1 MARHKKSLRRL
12 AWHGHQGGGEAE
24 SKWLTLSSYDVGRRA
39 RAEGDWQMGWQ
50 WEQASGW
57 AEWSWAGAAVSW
69 ASEAGRW
76 SGQQGGKWGWARV
89 EASRKRER

>member
-39 RAEGDWQMGWQ
+39 RAEGDWQMGSMQRGLGFVVRPCW
-50 WEQASGW
+50 
-57 AEWSWAGAAVSW
+57 WAGSGSKQVVGPSG
-69 ASEAGRW
+69 AGP
-76 SGQQGGKWGWARV
+76 GQR
-89 EASRKRER
+89 